1 MQKFSR
7 TNFVREFFCIRKLP
21 IAHTMLIPNMH
32 FLNNRTTGQKTGF
45 RDPGHENGHKPSDEI
60 Y

>member
-1 MQKFSR
+1 MAKPE
-7 TNFVREFFCIRKLP
+7 TGP
-21 IAHTMLIPNMH
+21 ILSGNILHSVVTRNMSNPNMH
-32 FLNNRTTGQKTGF
+32 LLNNRTTGQKTGF